1 MSYEV
6 SQTCIKEIVYEIYR
20 LMQAGKLYTKE
31 LNKKYQVSAP
41 QLNCLIALYENGPLP
56 PSRIAKIIM
65 VSSSTVTGII
75 DRLELKGLVTRMR
88 KSPDR
93 RVITIELTE
102 EGRDL
107 AHNAPPPIQ
116 HKIVDGLKR
125 LPEGETEEI
134 VRSLRKL
141 TNMLD
146 VQDLQVE

>member
-6 SQTCIKEIVYEIYR
+6 PQASIKEIVYEIYR

-41 QLNCLIALYENGPLP
+41 QPNCLIALYENGPLP

-102 EGRDL
+102 EGRSL

-116 HKIVDGLKR
+116 NKIVYGLKR
-125 LPEGETEEI
+125 LPEGEIKEI
-134 VRSLRKL
+134 VRSLKKL

-146 VQDLQVE
+146 VQDLQV